1 MNMWDNKVI
10 PFWQKILIFQNR
22 FPILI
27 SEGKDYRFGWP
38 ESFKPSMSE
47 LINELAT
54 SKTSYIRL
62 DLKGD
67 RLFINILSGKI
78 IVNCTFSL
86 EKKKIFLNGTNGLIY
101 ATNIKKNDFIK
112 YGNRV

>member
-47 LINELAT
+47 LM
-54 SKTSYIRL
+54 S
-62 DLKGD
+62 
-67 RLFINILSGKI
+67 NILPTE
-78 IVNCTFSL
+78 CPAPYPL
-86 EKKKIFLNGTNGLIY
+86 
-101 ATNIKKNDFIK
+101 
-112 YGNRV
+112 R

>member
-86 EKKKIFLNGTNGLIY
+86 EKKKIFL
-101 ATNIKKNDFIK
+101 KQ
-112 YGNRV
+112 